1 MSDQAAEWEEHAIK
15 VRVLLEKH
23 ARDAQAHVAIAA
35 SRIEAAATRITV
47 SGSAWSSV
55 ERIVADLVTSARMA
69 RECAERVEHA
79 EREAAYA
86 RREAAY
92 ARREAAQESRR

>member
-1 MSDQAAEWEEHAIK
+1 MSDLAAEYEA
-15 VRVLLEKH
+15 RATSMRALLEKH

-35 SRIEAAATRITV
+35 SRIEAAATRVSV
-47 SGSAWSSV
+47 SGSSWVSV

-86 RREAAY
+86 RREAS
-92 ARREAAQESRR
+92 QESKR

>member
-1 MSDQAAEWEEHAIK
+1 MSDQVAEWEA
-15 VRVLLEKH
+15 RAASMRGLLEKH

-35 SRIEAAATRITV
+35 SRIEAAATRVSV
-47 SGSAWSSV
+47 SGSSWSSV

-86 RREAAY
+86 RREAA
-92 ARREAAQESRR
+92 QESRR

>member
-1 MSDQAAEWEEHAIK
+1 MSDQAAEWEARA
-15 VRVLLEKH
+15 VAMRGLLEKH
-23 ARDAQAHVAIAA
+23 ARDAQAHVAIAQG
-35 SRIEAAATRITV
+35 RIEAAATRVTV
-47 SGSAWSSV
+47 SASAWSSV

-86 RREAAY
+86 RREAA
-92 ARREAAQESRR
+92 QESRR

>member
-1 MSDQAAEWEEHAIK
+1 MRDLATEYEARAASMRE
-15 VRVLLEKH
+15 LLEKH

-35 SRIEAAATRITV
+35 SRIEAAATRVTV
-47 SGSAWSSV
+47 SGSSWVSV

-79 EREAAYA
+79 EREAFH
-86 RREAAY
+86 

>member
-1 MSDQAAEWEEHAIK
+1 MSDLVTEYEARAVAM
-15 VRVLLEKH
+15 RGLLEKH
-23 ARDAQAHVAIAA
+23 ARDAQAHVAVAA
-35 SRIEAAATRITV
+35 SRIEAAATRISV
-47 SGSAWSSV
+47 SGSSWVAI

-86 RREAAY
+86 RREAS
-92 ARREAAQESRR
+92 QESKR

>member
-1 MSDQAAEWEEHAIK
+1 MSDQVAEWEERAATMRGL
-15 VRVLLEKH
+15 VEKH
-23 ARDAQAHVAIAA
+23 ARDAQANVVIAA
-35 SRIEAAATRITV
+35 GRIEAAATRV
-47 SGSAWSSV
+47 SVSASAWSSV

-86 RREAAY
+86 RREAA
-92 ARREAAQESRR
+92 QESRR

>member
-1 MSDQAAEWEEHAIK
+1 MSDLATEYEARAASMRA
-15 VRVLLEKH
+15 LLEKH
-23 ARDAQAHVAIAA
+23 ARDAQAHVTIAM
-35 SRIEAAATRITV
+35 SRIEAAATRVTV
-47 SGSAWSSV
+47 SGSSWVSV

-86 RREAAY
+86 RREAA
-92 ARREAAQESRR
+92 QESKR